1 MRADRIALVGQWNLS
16 AEVLT
21 KWLALRDLADA
32 QAYDG
37 EERERKL
44 ELGVKEMM
52 TRHLMLEAMQEVAQQ
67 KLVGYKA
74 SLEIIKER
82 AAAGAALDIDIVRV
96 ETAVLESR
104 SLITSFSRDSAVL
117 KEEVCA
123 YLAWRTVEVC
133 PLRTMK
139 A

>member
-1 MRADRIALVGQWNLS
+1 M
-16 AEVLT
+16 LT

-37 EERERKL
+37 EERQRKL

-82 AAAGAALDIDIVRV
+82 AAAGAA
-96 ETAVLESR
+96 
-104 SLITSFSRDSAVL
+104 
-117 KEEVCA
+117 
-123 YLAWRTVEVC
+123 
-133 PLRTMK
+133 
-139 A
+139 